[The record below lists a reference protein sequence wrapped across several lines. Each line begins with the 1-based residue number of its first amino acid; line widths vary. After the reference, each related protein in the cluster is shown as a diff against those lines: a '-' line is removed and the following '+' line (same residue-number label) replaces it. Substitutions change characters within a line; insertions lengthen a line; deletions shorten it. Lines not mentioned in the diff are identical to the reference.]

1 VRRGLARAALAALAF
16 LALSGHVGSPNVYF
30 EGDAGSYPV
39 RVVVRPPVVIPG
51 LAEITVRLRRDGAA
65 IPPSPRRVTVQ
76 PVIWTAGKDG
86 SPPPDAAKPVPG
98 DPGTWSA
105 QLWMMTASSY
115 SVRVEMEGTAGRGAA
130 VVPVATARLAR
141 LGMKRS
147 LGVVLAILGAL
158 LLIGGLTVVG
168 AAVRESTLEPG
179 VEPDPARRSR
189 ARGAVAVAALLFA
202 LALWGGRAWW
212 NDVDAE
218 YRGRIYR
225 PYHATARVEAG
236 RGGRVLT
243 LAVDDER
250 WHGSDRLPLLP
261 DHGKLMHLFLL
272 RLPGEDAFAHVHPL
286 PRRPRD
292 DGEFRASLPP
302 LPAGRYALYAD
313 VTEENGFPDTL
324 TAEVVLPETIATT
337 AISDA
342 PAPDPDDS
350 WLAPA
355 PAAGGPGAT
364 ADLGDGYTMTWE
376 PAGSPLV
383 AGRDGD
389 LRLLAGRDGDLR
401 FLVRGPDGRPA
412 SVEPYMGMLAHAAI
426 RRDDGAVFV
435 HLHPQGTVSM
445 ASQQVFA
452 WREARVA
459 AGLPVVVAEEP
470 PIAAPGY
477 RKPAPLRPVA
487 MPAMPEMAMPMPA
500 AAADGALRF
509 PYGFPK
515 PGTYRLWV
523 QVRTGGR
530 VRTGAFVARIAPS

>member
-1 VRRGLARAALAALAF
+1 VRRGLARAALAVAAF

-30 EGDAGSYPV
+30 DGDAGPYPV

-51 LAEITVRLRRDGAA
+51 LAEITVRLRQDGAA
-65 IPPSPRRVTVQ
+65 PPPAPRRVTVQ

-86 SPPPDAAKPVPG
+86 APPPDVAKPVPG
-98 DPGTWSA
+98 DPRLWSA
-105 QLWMMTASSY
+105 QLWLMTASSY
-115 SVRVEMEGTAGRGAA
+115 SIRVEMEGAAGRGAA

-141 LGMKRS
+141 LGMTRS

-179 VEPDPARRSR
+179 AEPDAARRSS
-189 ARGAVAVAALLFA
+189 ARTAIAVAALLFA

-225 PYHATARVEAG
+225 PYHATARVAGGGEAG
-236 RGGRVLT
+236 RVLA
-243 LAVDDER
+243 LSIDDER
-250 WHGSDRLPLLP
+250 WRSADRLPLLP
-261 DHGKLMHLFLL
+261 DHGKLMHLFLV
-272 RLPGEDAFAHVHPL
+272 RLPGGDAFAHLHPL
-286 PRRPRD
+286 PRRPGD
-292 DGEFRASLPP
+292 DGEFRATLPP

-313 VTEENGFPDTL
+313 VTQESGFPDTL
-324 TAEVVLPETIATT
+324 TAEVELPQATAA

-342 PAPDPDDS
+342 PAQDPDDS
-350 WLAPA
+350 WLAEA
-355 PAAGGPGAT
+355 AAAGGPGAT

-376 PAGSPLV
+376 PAGAPAV
-383 AGRDGD
+383 
-389 LRLLAGRDGDLR
+389 AGRDGDLR
-401 FLVRGPDGRPA
+401 FLVRGPGGRPA
-412 SVEPYMGMLAHAAI
+412 ALDPYMGMPAHAAI

-452 WREARVA
+452 WREARAA
-459 AGLPVVVAEEP
+459 AGLPVVVAAEP
-470 PIAAPGY
+470 PAAVPGY
-477 RKPAPLRPVA
+477 RKPAPLKPA
-487 MPAMPEMAMPMPA
+487 ALPAMPEMAMPMPA
-500 AAADGALRF
+500 AAPGGAIRF

-515 PGTYRLWV
+515 PGGYRLWV
-523 QVRTGGR
+523 QVRTGGK
-530 VRTGAFVARIAPS
+530 VRTGVFAARIAPVKG

>member
-1 VRRGLARAALAALAF
+1 MRRGLARATLATLAF

-30 EGDAGSYPV
+30 EGDAGPYPV

-51 LAEITVRLRRDGAA
+51 LAEITVRLRREGAA
-65 IPPSPRRVTVQ
+65 TPPAPRRVTVQ

-86 SPPPDAAKPVPG
+86 APPPDAARPVPG

-115 SVRVEMEGTAGRGAA
+115 SVRVEMEGIAGRGAA

-141 LGMKRS
+141 LGMARS

-189 ARGAVAVAALLFA
+189 ARVAVAVAALLFA

-236 RGGRVLT
+236 RGGHVLT

-250 WHGSDRLPLLP
+250 WRGADRLPLLP
-261 DHGKLMHLFLL
+261 DHGKLMHLFLV

-286 PRRPRD
+286 PRRPGD
-292 DGEFRASLPP
+292 DGEFRVSLPP

-313 VTEENGFPDTL
+313 VTQESGFPDTL
-324 TAEVVLPETIATT
+324 TAEVVLSETPETA
-337 AISDA
+337 AAAALADA

-355 PAAGGPGAT
+355 PAAGGPGTT

-376 PAGSPLV
+376 PAGSPTV
-383 AGRDGD
+383 
-389 LRLLAGRDGDLR
+389 AGRDGDLR
-401 FLVRGPDGRPA
+401 FLIRGPDGRPA
-412 SVEPYMGMLAHAAI
+412 AIEPYMSMLAHAAI

-452 WREARVA
+452 WREARAA

-470 PIAAPGY
+470 PVAAPGY

-487 MPAMPEMAMPMPA
+487 MPSMPEMAMPMPA
-500 AAADGALRF
+500 AATDGALRF

-515 PGTYRLWV
+515 PGTYRIWV

-530 VRTGAFVARIAPS
+530 VRTGVFDTPILPAG